1 VTRSVE
7 AIQHGRAIFTIMLV
21 SSVPELRHATCADA
35 ALQSY
40 QRPEP
45 GRPRFAIPLPR
56 SLGPAGDAEGVD
68 PGGMGNASVR
78 LGGASKGPSPES
90 VFSANRS
97 ANGDVTGLF
106 SPEESPLNEER
117 YLRVLRE
124 KGHMMDAG
132 LKKVLEGWVED
143 RRRSAVEIR

>member
-1 VTRSVE
+1 
-7 AIQHGRAIFTIMLV
+7 
-21 SSVPELRHATCADA
+21 
-35 ALQSY
+35 
-40 QRPEP
+40 
-45 GRPRFAIPLPR
+45 
-56 SLGPAGDAEGVD
+56 
-68 PGGMGNASVR
+68 MGNASVR